1 MHQAIKSVASTHGLK
16 LLWLLSVVTAFFY
29 NIHAFPLF
37 DLDEGAFSQ
46 ATREMFLRG
55 DFLTTFLNG
64 EPRYDKPI
72 LVYWLQALSVAA
84 FGVDEFAFRLP
95 SAIAASLWSLL
106 TVAFTRRISTPGN
119 GYIAG
124 ILMAG
129 AAGVGLIGKAATA
142 DALLN
147 FCLAGGLLSIYLH
160 LTESD
165 RRFLIA
171 AAVFVGLGFLTKGPV
186 AIFIPAVVSL
196 LFALWSGRLKPWLR
210 MVSNPTAWLIFIL
223 IGLPWYVAQYLKDGS
238 AFLESFIG
246 THNIGRFSTAMEG
259 HAGHWWYYLPVVLL
273 VTFPFSLPV
282 LQPFLRIK
290 SLIKTDIGRF
300 LLSWFLFVLV
310 FFSFSATKLPHYMLY
325 GVTPLFI
332 LAALHLDDQP
342 KLKAV
347 FFPLVLVIILMV
359 LLPKQIEYM
368 LPGIKDPYLHAALSN
383 PERYFNSVYQ
393 VTLVLILLLSLWLPM
408 SRRWPR
414 QVILLTAG
422 IISTFIF
429 SELLLPLAGRI
440 QQEPVRQ
447 AGLIAAKYPNTAVM
461 WRLDM
466 PSFSVYS
473 GRITPNRKPH
483 AGELV
488 LTKSRY
494 LDRLPAHELLFE
506 DNGIALALLTSEET
520 GHVPVI
526 TQPPQ
531 SSAHLGDPSAVAG
544 GRTDHPSGESQP
556 ASVSSD

>member
-1 MHQAIKSVASTHGLK
+1 MHDAIESVPSIHGLR
-16 LLWLLSVVTAFFY
+16 LLWLLSVLAAFFF
-29 NIHAFPLF
+29 NIDAFPLF

-72 LVYWLQALSVAA
+72 LIYWLQALSVWS
-84 FGVDEFAFRLP
+84 FGVNEFAFRLP

-106 TVAFTRRISTPGN
+106 TVAFTRRISTPRN

-124 ILMAG
+124 IFMAG
-129 AAGVGLIGKAATA
+129 AVGVGLIGKAATA
-142 DALLN
+142 DSLLN

-171 AAVFVGLGFLTKGPV
+171 AALFVGLGFLTKGPV
-186 AIFIPAVVSL
+186 ALFIPAVVSL
-196 LFALWSGRLKPWLR
+196 LFALWSGRFQQWLR
-210 MVSNPTAWLIFIL
+210 MVSNPIAWLIFLL

-246 THNIGRFSTAMEG
+246 THNIGRFSSAMEG

-273 VTFPFSLPV
+273 LTFPFTQPV
-282 LQPFLRIK
+282 LRPFLRIR
-290 SLIKTDIGRF
+290 SLIESDIGKF
-300 LLSWFLFVLV
+300 LLSWFLFVLL

-332 LAALHLDDQP
+332 LAALHLDERP
-342 KLKAV
+342 NLKAI
-347 FFPLVLVIILMV
+347 FLPLAVVAILML
-359 LLPKQIEYM
+359 LLPKQIEHM
-368 LPGIKDPYLHAALSN
+368 LPGIKDPYVYAALEN

-393 VTLVLILLLSLWLPM
+393 LTLVVVLLLCLWLPM

-414 QVILLTAG
+414 QGVLLSAG
-422 IISTFIF
+422 LVSTFLV
-429 SELLLPLAGRI
+429 SQLLLPLAGRI
-440 QQEPVRQ
+440 QQEPVRE

-473 GRITPNRKPH
+473 GRITPNRKPR

-488 LTKSRY
+488 LTKRRY
-494 LDRLPAHELLFE
+494 LNLLPAHELLFE
-506 DNGIALALLTSEET
+506 DNGISLALLTTEET
-520 GHVPVI
+520 GHAPVI
-526 TQPPQ
+526 SQPVEP
-531 SSAHLGDPSAVAG
+531 SAHLGDPSAPAG
-544 GRTDHPSGESQP
+544 GRAGRAAGGSQP
-556 ASVSSD
+556 TPVPSD